1 MEAKY
6 VRVSTYEQKP
16 DRQTL
21 NFKGKIFPDSCSG
34 SVPFAERTE
43 AKKLLKLIDNNS
55 IKVVYV
61 HSIDRLGRNTIDVL
75 QTIQG
80 LTAKGVNVI
89 SEKEG
94 LQTLL
99 PNGDEN
105 PTAKLIINIL
115 ASVAEMERNHIL
127 ERQKEGIAIK
137 KTNGG
142 YKGRKVGTKKKNK
155 EILKKYKSV
164 CKSLERQPFSKL
176 SLRTIAELN
185 KVSLGTVQRVKNIM
199 KAEGVL

>member
-1 MEAKY
+1 M
-6 VRVSTYEQKP
+6 
-16 DRQTL
+16 
-21 NFKGKIFPDSCSG
+21 
-34 SVPFAERTE
+34 
-43 AKKLLKLIDNNS
+43 
-55 IKVVYV
+55 
-61 HSIDRLGRNTIDVL
+61 

-164 CKSLERQPFSKL
+164 SKSLERQPLSKL
-176 SLRTIAELN
+176 SLRSIAELN